1 MSIPE
6 MTAAAPVAMP
16 RGLRAVDRVVGRV
29 SLLAS
34 VVGAGLIALMCFLM
48 VADIIG
54 RTLGTP
60 IVGTIEL
67 VRLSIVLVAFL
78 TIPYAMRT
86 GAHVRSTILLGRLS
100 TRPRHGVEVFYA
112 LIAAAVFGYVAW
124 VSWDPML
131 FAIRTGEFEG
141 DGALRV
147 PVWPARTGIVF
158 GSVLMAIESLLSIW
172 THRDDELDLTEVMP

>member
-1 MSIPE
+1 MSTTQV
-6 MTAAAPVAMP
+6 TAAAPVAMP
-16 RGLRAVDRVVGRV
+16 RGLRPVDRVVGRI
-29 SLLAS
+29 SFLAS
-34 VVGAGLIALMCFLM
+34 VVGAGLIAVMCFLM
-48 VADIIG
+48 VADILG
-54 RTLGTP
+54 RVVGMP

-78 TIPYAMRT
+78 TVPYAMRT

-100 TRPRHGVEVFYA
+100 GRPRRGVDAVYA
-112 LIAAAVFGYVAW
+112 VIGAAVFAYIAL

-147 PVWPARTGIVF
+147 PVWPAKTGIVF
-158 GSVLMAIESLLSIW
+158 GSILMAVECLLSVW
-172 THRDDELDLTEVMP
+172 HQHDDDLDVMEVMP